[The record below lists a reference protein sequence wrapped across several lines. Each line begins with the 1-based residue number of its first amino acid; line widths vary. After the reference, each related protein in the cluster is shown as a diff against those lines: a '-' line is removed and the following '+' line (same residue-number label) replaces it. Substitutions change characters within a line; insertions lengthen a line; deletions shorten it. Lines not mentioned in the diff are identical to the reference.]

1 MDAESL
7 ISEFLGSEHGAGAAD
22 ALAQAGITGDQ
33 AQQVLSAAA
42 GAGHAQVEES
52 GSGLL
57 GAAPGKSF
65 FAAFAA
71 GIVKGDGVFGS
82 LEDGAEGVLV
92 GRVAQAIA
100 DRAGID
106 PATAQTLAAAVTPFV
121 ASFIKKKL
129 SG

>member
-1 MDAESL
+1 MDVQSL
-7 ISEFLGSEHGAGAAD
+7 ISEFVSSEHGSNATD
-22 ALAQAGITGDQ
+22 ALAQAGVTGDQ
-33 AQQVLSAAA
+33 AQQILAAAA

-92 GRVAQAIA
+92 GRIAQAIGSEV
-100 DRAGID
+100 GID

-129 SG
+129 S